1 MKFSILKR
9 VMSYCKPYNR
19 FFIAA
24 IVSAVIQISLT
35 LYGPILV
42 GQAVDY
48 MIGYRN
54 VDHIAILQTICI
66 LSATI
71 VVSTVFQW
79 IMAYCIHKL
88 TYLTTQDMRC
98 LLYTSRCV

>member
-1 MKFSILKR
+1 MNWNETISKGVQSMKFSILKR

-66 LSATI
+66 FSATI
-71 VVSTVFQW
+71 VVSMDYG
-79 IMAYCIHKL
+79 ILH
-88 TYLTTQDMRC
+88 
-98 LLYTSRCV
+98 S

>member
-9 VMSYCKPYNR
+9 VMSYCKPYNH

-54 VDHIAILQTICI
+54 VGHFADHLYFVRNHCGFYGLSMDYGILH
-66 LSATI
+66 S
-71 VVSTVFQW
+71 
-79 IMAYCIHKL
+79 
-88 TYLTTQDMRC
+88 
-98 LLYTSRCV
+98 

>member
-54 VDHIAILQTICI
+54 VDILPFYRPF
-66 LSATI
+66 
-71 VVSTVFQW
+71 VFCPQPLW
-79 IMAYCIHKL
+79 FLRSFNGLWHTAFIN
-88 TYLTTQDMRC
+88 
-98 LLYTSRCV
+98 